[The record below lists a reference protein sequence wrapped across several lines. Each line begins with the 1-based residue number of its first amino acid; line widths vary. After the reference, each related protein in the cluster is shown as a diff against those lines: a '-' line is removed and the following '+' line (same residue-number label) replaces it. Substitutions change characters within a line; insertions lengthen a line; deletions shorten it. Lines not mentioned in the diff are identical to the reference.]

1 MSNNITSAI
10 CGTIAPVAINGKVA
24 AVMETTGTIG
34 NGKIQYTSDAETY
47 TGEYNVVPK
56 AAEEQRLP
64 CAGKKMKKD
73 VTVQKVPY
81 YETSNDAGIT
91 VYIASEV

>member
-1 MSNNITSAI
+1 MSKIIGELNAAGI
-10 CGTIAPVAINGKVA
+10 CGSMNTAN
-24 AVMETTGTIG
+24 MTGTIG
-34 NGKIQYTSDAETY
+34 NGIVKYDSSTELY

-73 VTVQKVPY
+73 ITVQKVPY
-81 YETSNDAGIT
+81 YETSNDTGIT

>member
-1 MSNNITSAI
+1 MSKIIGELNAAGI
-10 CGTIAPVAINGKVA
+10 CGSMNTAN
-24 AVMETTGTIG
+24 MTGTIG
-34 NGKIQYTSDAETY
+34 NGIVKYDSSTELY

-56 AAEEQRLP
+56 ATEEQRLP

-73 VTVQKVPY
+73 VTVQRVPY
-81 YETSNDAGIT
+81 YETSNDTGIT

>member
-1 MSNNITSAI
+1 MSKIVGELNAAGV
-10 CGTIAPVAINGKVA
+10 CGSMNTAN
-24 AVMETTGTIG
+24 MTGTIG
-34 NGKIQYTSDAETY
+34 NGIVKYDSSAELY

-64 CAGKKMKKD
+64 CAGKKMEKD
-73 VTVQKVPY
+73 VTVQRVPY
-81 YETSNDAGIT
+81 YETSNDTGIT

>member
-1 MSNNITSAI
+1 MSKIIGELNAAGI
-10 CGTIAPVAINGKVA
+10 CGSTNTAN
-24 AVMETTGTIG
+24 MTGTIG
-34 NGKIQYTSDAETY
+34 NGIVKYDSSTELY

-56 AAEEQRLP
+56 ATEEQRLP

-73 VTVQKVPY
+73 ITVQRVPY
-81 YETSNDAGIT
+81 YETSNDTGIT

>member
-1 MSNNITSAI
+1 MSKIIGELNAAGI
-10 CGTIAPVAINGKVA
+10 CGSTNTAN
-24 AVMETTGTIG
+24 MTGTIG
-34 NGKIQYTSDAETY
+34 NGIVKYDSSTELY

-64 CAGKKMKKD
+64 CAGKKMKED
-73 VTVQKVPY
+73 VTVQRVPY
-81 YETSNDAGIT
+81 YETSNDTGIT

>member
-1 MSNNITSAI
+1 MSKIIGELNAAGI
-10 CGTIAPVAINGKVA
+10 CGSTNTAN
-24 AVMETTGTIG
+24 MTGTIG
-34 NGKIQYTSDAETY
+34 NGIVKYDSSTELY

-56 AAEEQRLP
+56 ATEEQRLP

-73 VTVQKVPY
+73 VTVQRVPY
-81 YETSNDAGIT
+81 YETSNDTGIT

>member
-1 MSNNITSAI
+1 MSKIIGELNAAGI
-10 CGTIAPVAINGKVA
+10 CGSMNTAN
-24 AVMETTGTIG
+24 MTGTIG
-34 NGKIQYTSDAETY
+34 NGIVKYDSSTELY